1 MILLGI
7 VVLLIGVGAGAVTYV
22 ATTGRNATI
31 AVEALGFTRT
41 ASAIELAAYGLVA
54 ALVFCLGWALI
65 AAGLRRRGRV
75 KRDDRERARI
85 DELERRA
92 GADRAESERRFEEA
106 GRRDE
111 DLRRR
116 DDDLG
121 HREKEVSLRHD
132 RLDAREQQVSRG
144 EQALSRRQREFEE
157 QRKPSV
163 ADVVSGRAQG
173 NVHDGTAEWV
183 VPTPAYTEPAD
194 TRKIATTSSPDAVTE
209 EMPRATGDN
218 RR

>member
-7 VVLLIGVGAGAVTYV
+7 VVLLIGVGAGAVTYL
-22 ATTGRNATI
+22 ATAGRNGTI

-41 ASAIELAAYGLVA
+41 ASAIELASYGLVA
-54 ALVFCLGWALI
+54 ALAFCLGWALI

-92 GADRAESERRFEEA
+92 GADRAESERRFEDA

-121 HREKEVSLRHD
+121 RREKEVSLRHD

-144 EQALSRRQREFEE
+144 EQALTRRQQEFEE
-157 QRKPSV
+157 QLKPSV
-163 ADVVSGRAQG
+163 ADVVAGRATG

-183 VPTPAYTEPAD
+183 VPAPVPPASAE
-194 TRKIATTSSPDAVTE
+194 TREINTATVPDAVTE

-218 RR
+218 RT